1 MTRRVNRDKALRVAV
16 CLLLLAVLS
25 GCIQDGR
32 GRSDLVRHAPPTPD
46 IVLPVFPGLERPVF
60 TRFWAAQLNMGL
72 TVNTDD
78 TVDGQLLLTAHRSRL
93 VALNKNI
100 PAAIAELRQN
110 IPALPPGEETGYEDG
125 NLFGT
130 QISYRKAPLTTFDGE
145 SMKLFRDNDFYRF
158 TLPLDPTKYGRK
170 AAEQNPQNQQA
181 FLKLMSF
188 EISVTFP
195 GRVID
200 TNGTVNGRSV
210 SWKVDSNQDKPTEL
224 RAVAEAPP
232 RPSASPVAA
241 ADGGGFPWLLI
252 VGGLLLLL
260 LLAAVGVLLL
270 RRRRP
275 AAPAAPG
282 ATATGPTSPGP
293 PAGAPGPG

>member
-1 MTRRVNRDKALRVAV
+1 M
-16 CLLLLAVLS
+16 
-25 GCIQDGR
+25 
-32 GRSDLVRHAPPTPD
+32 
-46 IVLPVFPGLERPVF
+46 F

-93 VALNKNI
+93 VAWNKTM

-110 IPALPPGEETGYEDG
+110 IPALPPGEESGYEDS

-130 QISYRKAPLTTFDGE
+130 QISYRKAPLATFDSE
-145 SMKLFRDNDFYRF
+145 SVKLVRDGDFYRF
-158 TLPLDPTKYGRK
+158 TLPLDPKKYGGK
-170 AAEQNPQNQQA
+170 MAEQNPQQQQA

-200 TNGTVNGRSV
+200 SNGTVNGRSV

-260 LLAAVGVLLL
+260 LLAAVGVFLL

-275 AAPAAPG
+275 AAPAAP
-282 ATATGPTSPGP
+282 GPTSPGP

>member
-1 MTRRVNRDKALRVAV
+1 MKAITHTDSMNRRVNRGKALRVAV

-25 GCIQDGR
+25 GCM
-32 GRSDLVRHAPPTPD
+32 
-46 IVLPVFPGLERPVF
+46 
-60 TRFWAAQLNMGL
+60 QLNMGL
-72 TVNTDD
+72 TVNADD
-78 TVDGQLLLTAHRSRL
+78 TVDGQLLLTAQKSLLTSR
-93 VALNKNI
+93 NKNI
-100 PAAIAELRQN
+100 PAAFAELRQN
-110 IPALPPGEETGYEDG
+110 IPALPPGEETGYDDDK
-125 NLFGT
+125 LFGT
-130 QISYRKAPLTTFDGE
+130 QISYRKAPLATFDSE
-145 SMKLFRDNDFYRF
+145 SVKLVRDGDFYRF
-158 TLPLDPTKYGRK
+158 TLPLDPAKYGGK
-170 AAEQNPQNQQA
+170 MAEQNPQQQQA

-200 TNGTVNGRSV
+200 SNGTVNGRSV

-241 ADGGGFPWLLI
+241 AGEGGFPWLPI

-275 AAPAAPG
+275 TAPAAP
-282 ATATGPTSPGP
+282 GPTSPGP
-293 PAGAPGPG
+293 PAG

>member
-1 MTRRVNRDKALRVAV
+1 M
-16 CLLLLAVLS
+16 
-25 GCIQDGR
+25 
-32 GRSDLVRHAPPTPD
+32 
-46 IVLPVFPGLERPVF
+46 
-60 TRFWAAQLNMGL
+60 QLNMGL
-72 TVNTDD
+72 TVNADD
-78 TVDGQLLLTAHRSRL
+78 TVDGQLLLTAQKSLLSSR
-93 VALNKNI
+93 NKNI
-100 PAAIAELRQN
+100 PVAFAELRQN
-110 IPALPPGEETGYEDG
+110 IPALPAGEETGYEDSK
-125 NLFGT
+125 LFGT
-130 QISYRKAPLTTFDGE
+130 QISYRKAPLASFDSE
-145 SMKLFRDNDFYRF
+145 SVKLVRDGDLYRF
-158 TLPLDPTKYGRK
+158 TLPLDPAKYGGK
-170 AAEQNPQNQQA
+170 LDQTNPQQQQA

-210 SWKVDSNQDKPTEL
+210 TWKVDSNQDKPAEL

-232 RPSASPVAA
+232 RASASPVAA
-241 ADGGGFPWLLI
+241 AAEGGFPWLLI

-275 AAPAAPG
+275 AAPVAPSP
-282 ATATGPTSPGP
+282 TAPGP